1 MLAAPPYNAPTV
13 ASFPG
18 RWWGLSG
25 DRGGLWLVLSILVR
39 LLGRSQN
46 GWMMLRLRTNKW
58 TMFLICSIVYKNI
71 LQKDFVLT
79 IFLCIF
85 MNISNDVTIV
95 KEKVLAN
102 AYLLLLLS
110 LIPFRIIQL

>member
-1 MLAAPPYNAPTV
+1 MVLAM
-13 ASFPG
+13 
-18 RWWGLSG
+18 
-25 DRGGLWLVLSILVR
+25 LVR

-71 LQKDFVLT
+71 LQKDIALT
-79 IFLCIF
+79 IYLYIF
-85 MNISNDVTIV
+85 RNISNDVTIV